1 MSTDALRREK
11 LAYLRSFRNWQLVRW
26 QLVRTLLKGRAALSN
41 LVRGV

>member
-11 LAYLRSFRNWQLVRW
+11 LAYLRSFRNWQLVR
-26 QLVRTLLKGRAALSN
+26 TLLKGRAALSN